1 MQITIDKDLRRRQA
15 PKEHSPPK
23 TTNKYVNTRIY
34 DQTETR
40 GKIEPQTTA
49 MATGEMPPI
58 FDREQMR
65 PKFLGGQY
73 TSKINDK
80 SESKVKNYLI
90 GQCSTREGNDIVE
103 QYFK

>member
-1 MQITIDKDLRRRQA
+1 
-15 PKEHSPPK
+15 
-23 TTNKYVNTRIY
+23 
-34 DQTETR
+34 
-40 GKIEPQTTA
+40 

-58 FDREQMR
+58 FDKERMR

-103 QYFK
+103 QYFR

>member
-1 MQITIDKDLRRRQA
+1 
-15 PKEHSPPK
+15 
-23 TTNKYVNTRIY
+23 
-34 DQTETR
+34 
-40 GKIEPQTTA
+40 

-58 FDREQMR
+58 FDKERMR

-103 QYFK
+103 